1 MSMGA
6 AAAVAHCTAMTDRP
20 PDGEAPASP
29 LPDISDIIGTGPDD
43 DAPAT
48 AGRASAASTIEAV
61 VDGIEWADTPPAGDG
76 QPEPG
81 PAAGAGNG
89 SRPPSAAGDGSI
101 DLRTPEAAAPAPP
114 RPPQRPRADAPAQ
127 PPAAAPAQLGDGSP
141 PAEPEPEL
149 IDPAVGLDDPTA
161 PVPAGGFIVPP
172 EADEPPL
179 DATQPIDVADLAATQ
194 AIPVTELPKVGS
206 NRLLDAVLAVERAEA
221 ATRAA
226 TGAASPGPAPSDDTT
241 PLAPSPDPTRPMAHP
256 FQSPPPFDPAST
268 QVAPSARTPPD
279 GAAPPA
285 GEPPALVAADGPT
298 TPIDAGVTQVGPSDG
313 VTTPFDPTT
322 TAPAPPPPTSA
333 DGTGAGA
340 EAPPPPLPTG
350 GGAIGAGVGAGGDAP
365 EAGETPAVETADQR
379 SPAVLAAATAAEAAG
394 GGPAP
399 GAIGSSAPG
408 ADAGSD
414 TQAAAATAA
423 TPGSEPPDGSAS
435 PADGPAPPAGAGRRR
450 RLGPLP
456 LVGVGVLAVLALVTA
471 AWGIDS
477 ARTDGEV
484 MRGTRLAGTDI
495 GGLSEDELTAVFDD
509 LDTDLS
515 QAQLTARIDEVTV
528 ETNPAA
534 LGAAV
539 DRERQ
544 TDAALAARRGG
555 NPVLHPVRWLAS
567 FVTSEDLQ
575 PVYEVD
581 PEMAASGA
589 QDVLTAALDQPIDPG
604 ITVDDGE
611 LTLEEGK
618 AGVQVEAAD
627 VAQALPPALT
637 GPGPY
642 LITLQAVPAEPR
654 YTNDQVQAVVDDAT
668 TATSEPVEV
677 RVLDK
682 RAELVPATM
691 RSWIRLDSS
700 GDEPSWTIDDEA
712 ALSDLKP
719 LFPSLG
725 SEDERAHF
733 NVVDNVPIIIPAS
746 STIICCTAESVEGV
760 ADVIRQPPLGTG
772 APNPEKNPDPE
783 RRVAELEPEN
793 VGADEGVNELAS
805 LGIVEEVSTFT
816 TKHPC
821 CQNRV
826 TNIHRI
832 ADIVRGAVIRPG
844 EDFSVNGFVGE
855 RTIAKGFVADHAIVD
870 GVLKDQVGGGVS
882 QFATT
887 FFNASFFAGLEF
899 NEYQS
904 HSLYISRYPKGRE
917 ATVSWKKPD
926 LSVKNTTP
934 YGILV
939 WTSYTDTSLTV
950 TFYSTKNVE
959 VTAGNLLSSSQGE
972 CTRYTTPRT
981 RVYPDGT
988 TKEDSV
994 FATYRPAEGVGC
1006 DGKPTKGATAPA
1018 GPTVIDPSVGA
1029 PIPQP
1034 VIEGGGASP
1043 PPTLLDTPPDG
1054 G

>member
-6 AAAVAHCTAMTDRP
+6 VAAVAHCTAMTDRP
-20 PDGEAPASP
+20 SEGEAVASP
-29 LPDISDIIGTGPDD
+29 LPDISDIIGTGLDN
-43 DAPAT
+43 DAPLPPDPAT
-48 AGRASAASTIEAV
+48 LDATPADQTDGNGASSAAAGRAPAAGTIEAV
-61 VDGIEWADTPPAGDG
+61 VDGIEWADSPSGPEGQPSPAPAGSVEGDSNGNGNDAGSAPPA
-76 QPEPG
+76 
-81 PAAGAGNG
+81 AA
-89 SRPPSAAGDGSI
+89 DGSI
-101 DLRTPEAAAPAPP
+101 DLRHPEAATPAIPSAPAPP
-114 RPPQRPRADAPAQ
+114 RPPQRPRADTPAESTPADPAPAD
-127 PPAAAPAQLGDGSP
+127 PAPA
-141 PAEPEPEL
+141 
-149 IDPAVGLDDPTA
+149 DPALGLDDPTA

-172 EADEPPL
+172 QPDDPPPAEPPL
-179 DATQPIDVADLAATQ
+179 DATQPIDMADLDATQ

-221 ATRAA
+221 AARAA
-226 TGAASPGPAPSDDTT
+226 EAVAPPPPADDTM
-241 PLAPSPDPTRPMAHP
+241 PLASAPPPDATRPMARP
-256 FQSPPPFDPAST
+256 YETPPPFDPGAT
-268 QVAPSARTPPD
+268 QVAPPAASPLTPPGD
-279 GAAPPA
+279 APT
-285 GEPPALVAADGPT
+285 EVAAD
-298 TPIDAGVTQVGPSDG
+298 AG
-313 VTTPFDPTT
+313 VTTPFDAGATQLAGLGGNETT
-322 TAPAPPPPTSA
+322 VLPADGATTPFDPKTTPLDAAEGQPSPALIAAGLAA
-333 DGTGAGA
+333 DGTSGVDTPGSAG
-340 EAPPPPLPTG
+340 P
-350 GGAIGAGVGAGGDAP
+350 
-365 EAGETPAVETADQR
+365 GETGPSETGPGETGPGDKTDTSA
-379 SPAVLAAATAAEAAG
+379 SPG
-394 GGPAP
+394 
-399 GAIGSSAPG
+399 
-408 ADAGSD
+408 
-414 TQAAAATAA
+414 AAAA
-423 TPGSEPPDGSAS
+423 PGPDA
-435 PADGPAPPAGAGRRR
+435 PARTGRSR

-477 ARTDGEV
+477 SRTDGEV
-484 MRGTRLAGTDI
+484 VRGTRLGGTDI
-495 GGLSEDELTAVFDD
+495 GGLSRDELNTVFDD
-509 LDTDLS
+509 LDTGLGEAS
-515 QAQLTARIDEVTV
+515 LTAQIDEVTV
-528 ETNPAA
+528 DTNPAT

-544 TDAALAARRGG
+544 ADAALAARRGG
-555 NPVLHPVRWLAS
+555 NPVLRPFHWLTS
-567 FVTSEDLQ
+567 FVTTDDLA
-575 PVYEVD
+575 PIYEVD

-589 QDVLTAALDQPIDPG
+589 QDVLTAALDQPVDPG
-604 ITVDDGE
+604 VVVEQGE
-611 LTLEEGK
+611 LRLSEGK
-618 AGVQVEAAD
+618 AGVRVDPAEVAEVLPAAL
-627 VAQALPPALT
+627 A

-642 LITLQAVPAEPR
+642 EITLQSVAAEPR
-654 YTNDQVQAVVDDAT
+654 YTNDQVQAVVDEAG
-668 TATSEPVEV
+668 TATSEPIEI

-682 RAELVPATM
+682 KAELVPATM

-700 GDEPSWTIDDEA
+700 GDEPAWTIDSEA
-712 ALSDLKP
+712 ALADLKP

-733 NVVDNVPIIIPAS
+733 NIVDNVPVIIPAS
-746 STIICCTAESVEGV
+746 STIICCTTESVDGIGDVMRQAPLGGV
-760 ADVIRQPPLGTG
+760 AD
-772 APNPEKNPDPE
+772 NKNPDPE
-783 RRVAELEPEN
+783 RRVAELEPES
-793 VGADEGVNELAS
+793 VGADEGVTELEG

-826 TNIHRI
+826 TNIHRM
-832 ADIVRGAVIRPG
+832 ADLVRGVVIRPG
-844 EDFSVNGFVGE
+844 EDFSINGHVGE

-887 FFNASFFAGLEF
+887 FFNASFFAGLDF

-959 VTAGNLLSSSQGE
+959 VTAGDLQSNGQGE

-988 TKEDSV
+988 KKEDSV

-1018 GPTVIDPSVGA
+1018 GPTVVDPSVGA
-1029 PIPQP
+1029 PVPQP
-1034 VIEGGGASP
+1034 VAEGGGEVPTVPSV
-1043 PPTLLDTPPDG
+1043 PTLIDVPPDG